1 LISFGNASFAGS
13 TSVVTVALTSAA
25 ISGALNRL
33 TGEAGA
39 AAAAVV
45 VVVVVVEGAGVVAV
59 LARVM
64 AILLVA

>member
-1 LISFGNASFAGS
+1 
-13 TSVVTVALTSAA
+13 
-25 ISGALNRL
+25 LNRL
-33 TGEAGA
+33 TGEAG